1 MQSNAAHLHW
11 IVLQC
16 SLETYNAK
24 NQWRLVLFI
33 NDKLPLR
40 ASKAHPHLG
49 SLLCPSCQWEPK
61 TPTHFL
67 ECKHPEQKTLFTKL
81 KAGLTAA
88 TQKLRMHLCMLTA
101 LWLGLVLT
109 RHGTPYPDILH
120 KVLPQLCYPIQHQMR
135 LGWNQIYQGRI
146 SIGWAKAI
154 NITHPELAL
163 SSEQV
168 MTQLIRIIWT
178 FILDLWKVRNTH
190 LHQPTKQLNLP
201 KYRQAIVN
209 LSEQHQQLPP
219 DAQAA
224 LYHQPLEVLLEQPA
238 PRLQTW
244 AQRGM
249 RYFNQQLRAAKSQAK
264 LHTPDI
270 RTFFGQQAQPIDN
283 LQPPWET
290 LLHWT
295 SVGLLCTQ

>member
-1 MQSNAAHLHW
+1 MTSSLCEPPRLTPTLDHCFVHHANGSPKPLLIFWNASTLNRRLFSQNSKQASRQQHKNYACTHAYSQPSGWDWHWHIMALPTLTSYTKYYLNYVTQSNTRCIW
-11 IVLQC
+11 VGTR
-16 SLETYNAK
+16 ST
-24 NQWRLVLFI
+24 
-33 NDKLPLR
+33 R
-40 ASKAHPHLG
+40 AGYQLG
-49 SLLCPSCQWEPK
+49 
-61 TPTHFL
+61 
-67 ECKHPEQKTLFTKL
+67 
-81 KAGLTAA
+81 
-88 TQKLRMHLCMLTA
+88 R
-101 LWLGLVLT
+101 
-109 RHGTPYPDILH
+109 
-120 KVLPQLCYPIQHQMR
+120 
-135 LGWNQIYQGRI
+135 
-146 SIGWAKAI
+146 WAKAI
-154 NITHPELAL
+154 DVTHPELAL